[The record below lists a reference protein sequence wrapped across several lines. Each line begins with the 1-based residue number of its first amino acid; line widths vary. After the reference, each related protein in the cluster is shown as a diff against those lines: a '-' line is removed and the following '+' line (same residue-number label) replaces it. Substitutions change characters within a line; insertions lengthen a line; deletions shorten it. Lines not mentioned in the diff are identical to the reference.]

1 MMVSSNYHAER
12 VGWVVLP
19 MVVLSVVHFNHK
31 LRGAESDLDQAF
43 VAALA
48 REHGLEFYCEAGDVG
63 GHAAQAVG
71 LGAIT
76 FLPWSLGLLIVA
88 GGMLLG
94 CLGGLIVARGV
105 RSR

>member
-1 MMVSSNYHAER
+1 MVLL
-12 VGWVVLP
+12 W
-19 MVVLSVVHFNHK
+19 M
-31 LRGAESDLDQAF
+31 AF
-43 VAALA
+43 AAANA
-48 REHGLEFYCEAGDVG
+48 RFGS
-63 GHAAQAVG
+63 HAAQAVG

-76 FLPWSLGLLIVA
+76 FLPWSLSLLIVV

>member
-1 MMVSSNYHAER
+1 MLLL
-12 VGWVVLP
+12 W
-19 MVVLSVVHFNHK
+19 F
-31 LRGAESDLDQAF
+31 AF
-43 VAALA
+43 AAANA
-48 REHGLEFYCEAGDVG
+48 RFGTPV
-63 GHAAQAVG
+63 AQAVG

-76 FLPWSLGLLIVA
+76 FLPLSLSLLIVL